1 MITMPDEFVEIEDSD
16 LKREIETRKYDIER
30 QRKENESFRSKL
42 ESVQSRFVTLR
53 SNFTSSDEQAN
64 IRMLARLSELR
75 VRLENAGSRK
85 TKLVRK
91 SMNR

>member
-42 ESVQSRFVTLR
+42 ESV
-53 SNFTSSDEQAN
+53 
-64 IRMLARLSELR
+64 
-75 VRLENAGSRK
+75 
-85 TKLVRK
+85 
-91 SMNR
+91 